1 MTTGTGGEMQP
12 LAEEAPDGLVTLW
25 RPVGPAELELIAASG
40 YRAFPPRLPEQP
52 IFYPVLTE
60 EYAVQIARD
69 WNVPQSGAGF
79 VTRFRVRSSFLSS
92 YAVHQVGGR
101 HHREYWIPAGELAEF
116 NRAIVGSIEVTR
128 RFP

>member
-1 MTTGTGGEMQP
+1 VTTGRRGERQP
-12 LAEEAPDGLVTLW
+12 RDEEAPDGLATLW
-25 RPVGPAELELIAASG
+25 RPVGQAELELIAASG

-69 WNVPQSGAGF
+69 WNLPQSGAGF
-79 VTRFRVRSSFLSS
+79 VTRFRVRSSLLSL
-92 YAVHQVGGR
+92 YKVHQVGDR
-101 HHREYWIPAGELAEF
+101 HHREYWIPAAELAEF
-116 NRAIVGSIEVTR
+116 NRAIAGSIEVTR

>member
-1 MTTGTGGEMQP
+1 MRGEPQP
-12 LAEEAPDGLVTLW
+12 REEENPDGLVTLW

-40 YRAFPPRLPEQP
+40 YRVFPPRLPEQP

-60 EYAVQIARD
+60 EYAVQIARA
-69 WNVPQSGAGF
+69 WNVPQTGAGF
-79 VTRFRVRSSFLSS
+79 ITRFRVRASFLSLFKM
-92 YAVHQVGGR
+92 HKVGDR
-101 HHREYWIPAGELAEF
+101 HHSEYWIPAEELAEF